1 MHTERQSWQVKDVAL
16 LSELITLLDV
26 TREERAAL
34 AALAPHARAVA
45 PDLSAAFY
53 QRLLQHEPTA
63 EYFGGR
69 DADVAD
75 RHGTL
80 RDWFVDLFSGTY
92 DADYAAKRLAI
103 GRRHVEVGIPVR
115 YPLAMIDLVLD
126 VGTQVTTHSDQPA
139 VAKTALEKLL
149 ALDIAIFTQAYED
162 TQLKH
167 LSELVGGERLARRLL
182 MGNA

>member
-1 MHTERQSWQVKDVAL
+1 MHADRQSWQVKDVDL
-16 LSELITLLDV
+16 LSELITLLDL
-26 TREERAAL
+26 TRDERAAL

-45 PDLSAAFY
+45 PALSAAFY
-53 QRLLQHEPTA
+53 QRLLHHDTTA

-69 DADVAD
+69 DADVSN
-75 RHGTL
+75 RHSTL

-103 GRRHVEVGIPVR
+103 GQRHVEVGIPVR
-115 YPLAMIDLVLD
+115 YPIAMIDLVLET
-126 VGTQVTTHSDQPA
+126 GTQVTAHSDQPA

-149 ALDIAIFTQAYED
+149 SLDIAIFTQAYED

-182 MGNA
+182 MGDA